1 MKSTSNQN
9 LGKHVSKCMR
19 IDLHWQVSDQGGK
32 SPNPK
37 FNNLQ
42 IINNKISRAKKAT
55 TPETIHLKNRSVF
68 QYQ

>member
-9 LGKHVSKCMR
+9 LGKHVSKC
-19 IDLHWQVSDQGGK
+19 LHWQVSDQGGK

-55 TPETIHLKNRSVF
+55 TSETIHLKNRSVF

>member
-9 LGKHVSKCMR
+9 LGKHVCKC
-19 IDLHWQVSDQGGK
+19 LHWQVSDQGGK
-32 SPNPK
+32 SSNPK

-55 TPETIHLKNRSVF
+55 TSETIHLKNRSVF